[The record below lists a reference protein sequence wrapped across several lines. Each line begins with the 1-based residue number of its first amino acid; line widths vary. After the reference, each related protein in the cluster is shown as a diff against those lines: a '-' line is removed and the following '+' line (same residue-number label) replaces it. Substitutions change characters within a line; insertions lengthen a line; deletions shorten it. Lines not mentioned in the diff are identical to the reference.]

1 MNGMLSRELVT
12 EQIRSRY
19 EYLKAEFGVE
29 TIGLFGSVRTGDQ
42 SEQSDIDL
50 MVELSQPIGFRFIEL
65 AEYLEQLLGASVNLL
80 TPEGIEGIRNPEIS
94 ASIKNSIEYV

>member
-1 MNGMLSRELVT
+1 MVSRELVA
-12 EQIRSRY
+12 ERLRNEIKY
-19 EYLKAEFGVE
+19 LNAEYGVE

-50 MVELSQPIGFRFIEL
+50 VVEFSKPIGFRFIEL
-65 AEYLEQLLGASVNLL
+65 AEYLEQLLGASVDLL